1 MNIFKMKKISILF
14 ILLFVSITLSSER
27 VEIPENA
34 HKPLFENLYSNL
46 ETTEIQFSLDGYE
59 TKNISESGMNF
70 QKISYWNEGEF
81 LEIGKPKLPR
91 FTRLIALPNQGNIS
105 VEIINFEEEVLSN
118 IIVYPCQF
126 VKSGSQPGNTGFT
139 IDELFYSGDKVF
151 PKNIIEVGEPAIMR
165 DLRVANVTI
174 NPFQY
179 NPQTN
184 ELKIFKNVEFVVKCE
199 GSGGVNVK
207 TTNRTQSK
215 MFKSTYKSLIVNY
228 DSNSFREDEFH
239 QPNYLFIYP
248 DDPVVEINLQY
259 LIDWKHQKGF
269 HVVAA
274 STSQTGT
281 TLNSIK
287 NYIQNAYDTWEN
299 PPEFI
304 CIVGDAGGNFS
315 IPTGH
320 IDGGE
325 GDHYYVLLEG
335 NDILAD
341 AFIGRLSFNSIS
353 EFQTIIYKILNYEKE
368 PFLGNTS
375 WYNNVLL
382 VGDPTDSGQSC
393 VNTKIYIKEMIDQ
406 HTVNFSFDEIYS
418 APWVSQMINSLND
431 GVSYFNYRGFY
442 GMSGWCNNQTDALC
456 NGLMLPV
463 TVILTCSVGDFEGT
477 TDCRTERF
485 LKAGS
490 IGNPKGAIAAIGTAT
505 IDTNTCFN
513 NCVDAGI
520 FYGIF
525 VDKIFHLGGALN
537 RGKLNLYNCYPNNP
551 YNAVYKFSYWNN
563 LMGDPGMEIWTGIPQ
578 QMLVSYD
585 SQIAVGTNLLE
596 VTVTEISGF
605 PIENAWVTIL
615 KGNDEIFS
623 TGYTDNE
630 GKIFLPICPSN
641 TGEVNLTVTKHN
653 YIPHLGTFNIVQ
665 NDVFVNV
672 FEIEID
678 DDNFGSSSGNGDNII
693 NPGEEIEFNVSLKN
707 FGSVTANSITASI
720 TSDNNFITITDNT
733 EYYGAIP
740 AGVSTFSSDDFD
752 FIVSQNILGG
762 SEIII
767 DILIQDIDNNEWTDK
782 IYLTIEGPYL
792 QPISYSIIDGNNSI
806 LDPGETAELTVTI
819 ENVGTVSSNEVF
831 GILTS
836 SNSDIIIDD
845 PNGYFGNISPG
856 SQMTNNSDRFVISAD
871 QEVIPGSQFAMELQ
885 LYNADGY
892 DNTVSFIL
900 EVGDVLITDPLGPD
914 TFGYYCYDD
923 GDIGYDLAP
932 VYDWIEID
940 PNYGGSG
947 TVITLYDYGDMGDIE
962 NIDLPFVLRFYGK
975 NYTTITVCSNG
986 WIAPGSTGQMSFMNW
1001 HIPGPL
1007 GPSPIIAPFWDDLKT
1022 GNGNVCYFY
1031 DQTQNY
1037 FIIEWSHLQ
1046 NDYDNS
1052 EETFQLILFDPNY
1065 YPTTIG
1071 SSEIIFQYKVINNT
1085 NQGNY
1090 GAYSN
1095 HGEYCTVGLEDHTGT
1110 IGLEYTYSNQYPAS
1124 AKVLENEMAL
1134 RFSGFP
1140 IPQNEPFLIFDSFEI
1155 DDSQG
1160 NNNGNVNP
1168 GETIDMSII
1177 LRNIGAFT
1185 AVNTYASL
1193 SSSDPFIIVTDSV
1206 RFFGNINPLATGT
1219 SIEEYTFN
1227 VTTTCPDQHIIVFD
1241 LNISA
1246 DGDYEWSSSFAVEV
1260 LSPDISTSTDT
1271 LDFEEIYIGYPESL
1285 TLTVYNSGSDVLNV
1299 TDIYSDN
1306 PDFSANITSFYL
1318 DGGENLE
1325 ILVTVNT
1332 NIVGIISGSLIMISN
1347 DPDEPETCVSL
1358 LGMGVD
1364 LLPPNISV
1372 YPECL
1377 NEELLPGETSTQ
1389 ILTIYNDG
1397 ESILIFEAE
1406 NTNNSGAGKAASFN
1420 GINDYIEI
1428 NHSASL
1434 NISDEITI
1442 EAWFN
1447 PNTLTTPF
1455 GWQAIVQKA
1464 WAIHV
1469 EPYYLYSI
1477 GYSNI
1482 DYRGLFM
1489 LGIEGVYYYIPGLD
1503 QIVSTGNWYHLVGT
1517 YNGSQMKIYV
1527 NGMLINSYNRTG
1539 SINTAI
1545 TPLHIGKFTNQNSFF
1560 NGIID
1565 EVRIWNY
1572 VRTQTEIQ
1580 NTMNYTLDGDEPG
1593 LMGYWN
1599 FNGDNPWDDVSIN
1612 GNDGAPQGS
1621 IITINSTAPINDWL
1635 SVFPVSASVPTD
1647 SSLDIEITFDASN
1660 LETGYYESNLV
1671 ILSNDPEHSEITIPV
1686 TLNVVETKSD
1696 DNLIPLITNLNG
1708 NYPNPF
1714 NTETTIKYQVSEDSM
1729 VKILIYNIKG
1739 QLVKTL
1745 VNEIKEKGYHT
1756 VIWDGSDN
1764 NHKLVSSGIYLYKL
1778 QVGQSTFIKKML
1790 LLK

>member
-1 MNIFKMKKISILF
+1 MKIISILF
-14 ILLFVSITLSSER
+14 ISVFISITLFSER
-27 VEIPENA
+27 VEIPENT
-34 HKPLFENLYSNL
+34 HKPLFGNRYINL

-59 TKNISESGMNF
+59 TENISESGMDF
-70 QKISYWNEGEF
+70 RKISYWNEGEF
-81 LEIGKPKLPR
+81 LEIGKPNLPR
-91 FTRLIALPNQGNIS
+91 FTRLIALPNHGKVS
-105 VEIINFEEEVLSN
+105 VEVINFEEEVLSN
-118 IIVYPCQF
+118 IIIYPCQLLQSES
-126 VKSGSQPGNTGFT
+126 KQNSSEFT
-139 IDELFYSGDKVF
+139 IDERYYSEGDIF
-151 PKNIIEVGEPAIMR
+151 PSKLVEVSNPAIMR
-165 DLRVANVTI
+165 DLRVANVTV

-199 GSGGVNVK
+199 GSGGVNIK

-215 MFKSTYKSLIVNY
+215 NFESTYRSLIVNY
-228 DSNSFREDEFH
+228 DLKSFREDEFH

-248 DDPVVEINLQY
+248 DDPVVETNLQY

-274 STSQTGT
+274 NTSQTGT

-304 CIVGDAGGNFS
+304 CLIGDAGGNFS

-353 EFQTIIYKILNYEKE
+353 EFQTIIQKILNYEKE
-368 PFLGNTS
+368 PFLENTN

-393 VNTKIYIKEMIDQ
+393 VNTKIYIKEMINQ

-418 APWVSQMINSLND
+418 APWVSQMINSLNE
-431 GVSYFNYRGFY
+431 GVSYLNYRGFY
-442 GMSGWCNNQTDALC
+442 GMSGWCNNQTNALC

-490 IGNPKGAIAAIGTAT
+490 PGNPNGAIAAIGTAT
-505 IDTNTCFN
+505 NDTNTCFN

-563 LMGDPGMEIWTGIPQ
+563 LMGDPGMEIWTGVPQ
-578 QMLVSYD
+578 QMLISYNP
-585 SQIAVGTNLLE
+585 QVPVGSNLLE
-596 VTVTEISGF
+596 VMALTSTGI
-605 PIENAWVTIL
+605 PIENAWVTVL

-641 TGEVNLTVTKHN
+641 TGEVNLTATKHN

-665 NDVFVNV
+665 NDVFINV

-693 NPGEEIEFNVSLKN
+693 NPGEEIELNVSLKN

-720 TSDNNFITITDNT
+720 TSDNNFITITDNN
-733 EYYGAIP
+733 EYYGDIP
-740 AGVSTFSSDDFD
+740 AGASIFSLDDFD
-752 FIVSQNILGG
+752 FTVYSNVVGC
-762 SEIII
+762 SEFII
-767 DILIQDIDNNEWTDK
+767 DILIQDNNNNEWNDK
-782 IYLTIEGPYL
+782 IYLNIEGPNL
-792 QPISYSIIDGNNSI
+792 QPISYSIIDGNNSV

-836 SNSDIIIDD
+836 SNNEIIIDD
-845 PNGYFGNISPG
+845 PNGYFGNIPPG

-871 QEVIPGSQFAMELQ
+871 QEIIPGTQFALELQ
-885 LYNADGY
+885 LYNASGY
-892 DNTVSFIL
+892 DNIISFIL
-900 EVGDVLITDPLGPD
+900 EVGEVLITDPLGPD
-914 TFGYYCYDD
+914 SFGYYCYDD
-923 GDIGYDLAP
+923 GDIGYDFAP

-986 WIAPGSTGQMSFMNW
+986 WIAPGSTDQMSFMNW
-1001 HIPGPL
+1001 TIPGPL
-1007 GPSPIIAPFWDDLKT
+1007 GPSPIIAPFWDDLKM
-1022 GNGNVCYFY
+1022 GSGNVCYFY

-1052 EETFQLILFDPNY
+1052 EETFQVILFDSNY

-1095 HGEYCTVGLEDHTGT
+1095 HGEFCTVGLEDYTGT
-1110 IGLEYTYSNQYPAS
+1110 IGLEYTYSNQYPTA
-1124 AKVLENEMAL
+1124 AKILENEMAL

-1155 DDSQG
+1155 NDSQG
-1160 NNNGNVNP
+1160 NNNGIVNP
-1168 GETIDMSII
+1168 GETIEMSIT
-1177 LRNIGAFT
+1177 LKNIGADT
-1185 AVNTYASL
+1185 AVNTCASL
-1193 SSSDPFIIVTDSV
+1193 SSSDPFITITDSV
-1206 RFFGNINPLATGT
+1206 QSFGNINPLATGT
-1219 SIEEYTFN
+1219 SLEEYTFD
-1227 VTTTCPDQHIIVFD
+1227 VATTCPDQYDIIFD
-1241 LNISA
+1241 LKITA

-1260 LSPDISTSTDT
+1260 LTPDISTSTDT
-1271 LDFEEIYIGYPESL
+1271 LDFEDIYPGYPDSL
-1285 TLTVYNSGSDVLNV
+1285 TLTVYNIGSDVLNI
-1299 TDIYSDN
+1299 TNIYTDN
-1306 PDFSANITSFYL
+1306 PDFYTDLTSFNLQSY
-1318 DGGENLE
+1318 GESQDV
-1325 ILVTVNT
+1325 IVTVNT
-1332 NIVGIISGSLIMISN
+1332 SQTGMINGTLYIVSN
-1347 DPDEPETCVSL
+1347 DPIDPLVTIDL
-1358 LGMGVD
+1358 LGEV
-1364 LLPPNISV
+1364 LLPPEISV
-1372 YPECL
+1372 SPDLFNINLAVGDTLSE
-1377 NEELLPGETSTQ
+1377 
-1389 ILTIYNDG
+1389 ILTIFNNGGSDL
-1397 ESILIFEAE
+1397 EFDVT
-1406 NTNNSGAGKAASFN
+1406 NTDNYGAGMAANFD
-1420 GINDYIEI
+1420 GIDDYINFSE
-1428 NHSASL
+1428 
-1434 NISDEITI
+1434 NIITTTSFSI
-1442 EAWFN
+1442 EAWINMNGQGGGSDNYNSIFEQRDD
-1447 PNTLTTPF
+1447 TPSDNHST
-1455 GWQAIVQKA
+1455 IVFHTEVYETA
-1464 WAIHV
+1464 RFFLRSSNGTSNIVDFPSSNYNEWNHYVSVVSPTMI
-1469 EPYYLYSI
+1469 YLYINGIPVDSVANTQQGNYI
-1477 GYSNI
+1477 TTI
-1482 DYRGLFM
+1482 DYIDLGRHRFSGYTHGL
-1489 LGIEGVYYYIPGLD
+1489 
-1503 QIVSTGNWYHLVGT
+1503 
-1517 YNGSQMKIYV
+1517 YNGLM
-1527 NGMLINSYNRTG
+1527 
-1539 SINTAI
+1539 
-1545 TPLHIGKFTNQNSFF
+1545 
-1560 NGIID
+1560 D
-1565 EVRIWNY
+1565 EVKIWNY
-1572 VRTQTEIQ
+1572 PRTHTEILS
-1580 NTMNYTLDGDEPG
+1580 TMNKVLTGNESG
-1593 LMGYWN
+1593 LVAYWN
-1599 FNGDNPWDDVSIN
+1599 FNNSNPWTDITGN
-1612 GNDGAPQGS
+1612 GNDGIPYGG
-1621 IITINSTAPINDWL
+1621 INTLESTASISSWL
-1635 SVFPVSASVPTD
+1635 FPYSVSGLIPPD
-1647 SSLDIEITFDASN
+1647 SSIDIEITFDSTV
-1660 LETGYYESNLV
+1660 LEVGNYETEIIIS
-1671 ILSNDPEHSEITIPV
+1671 SNDPDTPEIVVPV
-1686 TLNVVETKSD
+1686 SLNVLSTGII
-1696 DNLIPLITNLNG
+1696 DNIYPLIPKLEG

-1714 NTETTIKYQVSEDSM
+1714 NPETTIKYQVSENHM

-1745 VNEIKEKGYHT
+1745 VNEIKENGYHT
-1756 VIWDGSDN
+1756 AVWDGSDEN
-1764 NHKLVSSGIYLYKL
+1764 NKLVSSGIYLYKL
-1778 QVGQSTFIKKML
+1778 HVGKATFIKKML